1 VAYAD
6 VADVMAAGGSLLA
19 DVAASGTI
27 PTTTQIEAWIVTAEA
42 SVNAALAGHGLVTPA
57 TGDAASALNGCVT
70 DYALIRA
77 LEARYSAG
85 AGTPG
90 SAPLPALEGARDR
103 WTRCSDAL
111 AAGTHPAVTGGIEA
125 AEDDAGDDGGG
136 GSFWGDEG
144 DEDYVPDAYD
154 GTTHNLN
161 TEPAITKGMPL

>member
-1 VAYAD
+1 MAYAD
-6 VADVMAAGGSLLA
+6 VADVLAAGGALLA
-19 DVAASGTI
+19 DVQPTGTT
-27 PTTTQIEAWIVTAEA
+27 PTTTQIEAWLVTAEA

-57 TGDAASALNGCVT
+57 VDDAAAALNGCVT

-125 AEDDAGDDGGG
+125 AQDSDGGAG
-136 GSFWGDEG
+136 GSFWDDEG
-144 DEDYVPDAYD
+144 DEGYAPDPYD
-154 GTTHNLN
+154 GTVVNAN
-161 TEPAITKGMPL
+161 TEPTIVKGMPL